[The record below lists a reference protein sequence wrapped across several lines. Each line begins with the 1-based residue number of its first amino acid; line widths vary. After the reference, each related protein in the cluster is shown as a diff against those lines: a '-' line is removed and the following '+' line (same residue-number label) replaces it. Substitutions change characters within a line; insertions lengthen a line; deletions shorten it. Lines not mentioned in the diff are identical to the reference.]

1 MKKPITLFT
10 CSHCTAQF
18 QKWIGRC
25 LECGKW
31 GTIEQEVTS
40 KEAETKKTQAQ
51 NTPIAKTTK
60 VGASFSPTARKS
72 TKITELDNVL
82 GGGLV
87 PGSFILLGGE
97 PGIGKSTLSTQIAQ
111 HVPQTIYF
119 SGEESIHQ
127 IGLRIARL
135 AGKKE
140 AEVELSNET
149 NAEVIAATIKK
160 TKPPLVIVDSI
171 QTIRSSQVES
181 EPGNISQVRA
191 CATILLDAAKTSG
204 TAIILIGHVTKDGNV
219 AGPRTLE
226 HLVDTVLYLEGD
238 RYQNLRI
245 LRAVK
250 NRFGS
255 TDEIGMFEMDEEG
268 LREVP
273 NPSELLLAER
283 GEPIPGSVVTCLME
297 GSRPLLVEVQALVN
311 KTAFGFPVRKASG
324 FDINRLHVLIAVLEK
339 RAGLSLGQ
347 CDVHINIVG
356 GVKAAEPA
364 ADLAI
369 CLAIAS
375 ACKDKTLGND
385 VVVFGE
391 VGLGG
396 EVRSIRFLDKRIREC
411 EQLGMKRCITKN
423 TSNKTYKKIKV
434 VPVKTL
440 RDLISIK

>member
-149 NAEVIAATIKK
+149 NAEVIAA
-160 TKPPLVIVDSI
+160 
-171 QTIRSSQVES
+171 
-181 EPGNISQVRA
+181 
-191 CATILLDAAKTSG
+191 
-204 TAIILIGHVTKDGNV
+204 
-219 AGPRTLE
+219 
-226 HLVDTVLYLEGD
+226 
-238 RYQNLRI
+238 
-245 LRAVK
+245 
-250 NRFGS
+250 
-255 TDEIGMFEMDEEG
+255 
-268 LREVP
+268 
-273 NPSELLLAER
+273 
-283 GEPIPGSVVTCLME
+283 
-297 GSRPLLVEVQALVN
+297 
-311 KTAFGFPVRKASG
+311 
-324 FDINRLHVLIAVLEK
+324 
-339 RAGLSLGQ
+339 
-347 CDVHINIVG
+347 
-356 GVKAAEPA
+356 
-364 ADLAI
+364 
-369 CLAIAS
+369 
-375 ACKDKTLGND
+375 
-385 VVVFGE
+385 
-391 VGLGG
+391 
-396 EVRSIRFLDKRIREC
+396 
-411 EQLGMKRCITKN
+411 
-423 TSNKTYKKIKV
+423 
-434 VPVKTL
+434 
-440 RDLISIK
+440 